1 MPHKDKE
8 ERKKYNKRYWKK
20 WYANSENR
28 KQHVRAAVKRTQKC
42 LQETREWFRAFKAS
56 LKCSRCPENHPAC
69 LEFHHKDSTKK
80 EIEVTK
86 AVFSNRWSIKRILEE
101 IEKCEVL
108 CCNCHRKLHYNE
120 KTGERG

>member
-1 MPHKDKE
+1 MPQRTIEDKRATWRRYYARNKKE
-8 ERKKYNKRYWKK
+8 IRQQIERRKEANRNQYEKYKK
-20 WYANSENR
+20 
-28 KQHVRAAVKRTQKC
+28 T
-42 LQETREWFRAFKAS
+42 